1 MYGTDRVHC
10 RAWAHLGMGRR
21 QGASPC
27 HAPEWWVG
35 AGLPEA
41 VAAGPAAPGPPRYA
55 SGLTGG
61 ARRAG
66 AAQYAKI
73 VQRLGFPAT
82 FKDFKVQ
89 NIVGSCDVRFPI
101 RLEGLS
107 YSHGMFCSVRA
118 RGARARAPNPPALV
132 LAKVNAVRHGRVGT
146 SVGPLFRLSAG
157 APSWHGA
164 LM

>member
-1 MYGTDRVHC
+1 VPCARVVGWC
-10 RAWAHLGMGRR
+10 R
-21 QGASPC
+21 S
-27 HAPEWWVG
+27 
-35 AGLPEA
+35 AGGCGCWPGS
-41 VAAGPAAPGPPRYA
+41 AGPASLCTRADE
-55 SGLTGG
+55 LT

-73 VQRLGFPAT
+73 VQRLDFPAT